1 MEQREDVP
9 AAQRATGDPRVDEAL
24 SRLDDLAGLPV
35 AEHPA
40 VFEQVHQRL
49 AEALGDLGAAGP
61 GEDPGDPGD
70 PGGAVGP
77 DDAPDELRNAA
88 GPGGVPRRDSG
99 AAGEPAG

>member
-9 AAQRATGDPRVDEAL
+9 AAPGATGDPRVDGAL

-40 VFEQVHQRL
+40 VFEQVHRRL
-49 AEALGDLGAAGP
+49 AEALGDLDAAGP
-61 GEDPGDPGD
+61 GEAPDD
-70 PGGAVGP
+70 PGGS
-77 DDAPDELRNAA
+77 A
-88 GPGGVPRRDSG
+88 GPGGAPDDLRDVAGPGGAPGGNSG